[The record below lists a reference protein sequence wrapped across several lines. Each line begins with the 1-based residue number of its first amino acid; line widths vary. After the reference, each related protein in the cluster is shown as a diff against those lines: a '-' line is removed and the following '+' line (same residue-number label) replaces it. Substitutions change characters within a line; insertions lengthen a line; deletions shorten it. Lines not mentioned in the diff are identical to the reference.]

1 MNSHSKPLD
10 RRTFLRGISG
20 ATLSLPFLDA
30 MALGSVASTA
40 SVPMRMVCVGTGL
53 GFVPKLFFPGQTGR
67 NYELPE
73 LLKPLA
79 RHRNDFSV
87 FSQLDHGTEGVG
99 GHGGIHAYL
108 TGTT

>member
-1 MNSHSKPLD
+1 MYYQTKPLN
-10 RRTFLRGISG
+10 RRTFLRGIAG

-30 MALGSVASTA
+30 MALGSVSST
-40 SVPMRMVCVGTGL
+40 SVVPKRMVCVGMGL
-53 GFVPKLFFPGQTGR
+53 GFVPELFFPRETGR

-99 GHGGIHAYL
+99 GHGGVHA
-108 TGTT
+108 